1 MEVQYINV
9 PFYSGDHTPYRY
21 SVDVVKGNT
30 EFAWQIRLDI
40 AGQKIIK
47 LEGRRT
53 ETIQIEKQK
62 EKND

>member
-1 MEVQYINV
+1 MSSFTVENT
-9 PFYSGDHTPYRY
+9 HYRY
-21 SVDVVKGNT
+21 SVDVVKGNS

-47 LEGRRT
+47 LEGRRI
-53 ETIQIEKQK
+53 ETIKIEKQK